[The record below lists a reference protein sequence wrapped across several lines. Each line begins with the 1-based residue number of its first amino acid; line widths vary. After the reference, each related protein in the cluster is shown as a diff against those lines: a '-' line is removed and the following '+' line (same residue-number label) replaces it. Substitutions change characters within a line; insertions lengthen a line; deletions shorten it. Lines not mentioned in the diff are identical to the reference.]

1 MEEALRRLNG
11 LPITASHFD
20 DAVSTPNNHRKK
32 TAVAAAIS
40 STANADRRITRE
52 GSSSGAM
59 RYRGVRRRP
68 WGRYAAEIR
77 DPNSKERR
85 WLGTFDTA
93 EEAARAY
100 DCAARAMRGLKARTN
115 FVYPPTPSP
124 PHSLSDQLLSPL
136 NFAKQSQIARHL
148 ATSSNWSSFTN
159 AHTFDYPEP
168 ASQKIPPSSF
178 LNMLLPHHDI
188 HASSNADFV
197 SSAPQ
202 FPLVDDQFHCPKSP
216 FSSNPVIEKHESND
230 DFLRDSEFI
239 PKEPSSSGLLEE
251 IIYGFFPKPQNSQPS
266 NDMSSVASEA
276 NFGHSFDGYKRSCV
290 DDQQTGYNYQTGSV
304 QLGNLNHSYCNAAEE
319 MSFVN
324 GLPMNVQMGME
335 SGNLIMENLLQ
346 YPEFFNAYAAKIQ
359 NA

>member
-11 LPITASHFD
+11 LPITASHLD

-32 TAVAAAIS
+32 STAAANS
-40 STANADRRITRE
+40 SMANADRRITRD
-52 GSSSGAM
+52 SSSSAAM

-136 NFAKQSQIARHL
+136 NFAKQSQISRHL
-148 ATSSNWSSFTN
+148 ATSSNWSTFSN

-168 ASQKIPPSSF
+168 ASQKITPPSF
-178 LNMLLPHHDI
+178 LNMLLPPHEI
-188 HASSNADFV
+188 HSSSNPNFV
-197 SSAPQ
+197 SSTPQ
-202 FPLVDDQFHCPKSP
+202 FPIADDQFHCPKSS
-216 FSSNPVIEKHESND
+216 FTSIPVIESND

-239 PKEPSSSGLLEE
+239 PKEPSGSGLLEE
-251 IIYGFFPKPQNSQPS
+251 IIHGFFPKPSQNSQPS
-266 NDMSSVASEA
+266 SDMSSIASET
-276 NFGHSFDGYKRSCV
+276 NVGHSL
-290 DDQQTGYNYQTGSV
+290 DQQTGMAYNYQTGPV
-304 QLGNLNHSYCNAAEE
+304 QLGNLNHSYCNGGEE
-319 MSFVN
+319 ISFVN
-324 GLPMNVQMGME
+324 GFPMNVEMGME